1 VIERLFGSKLR
12 ARLLGW
18 LMTHPQERYFVRQ
31 LTAILQEDST
41 NVSRELARLARMG
54 LLTCRQEGRQ
64 KYYQANRRCPVF
76 EELRGL
82 AVKTIGLGDVLR
94 AALEP
99 IAGRIRVAFLFGS
112 FAKRQ
117 DTADSDVDLLA
128 VGEVGSAE
136 MAKALRPA
144 RARLSR
150 EINVTVYPPREFSAK
165 AKAGHHFIT
174 QVLKG
179 DRMYLVGSEDA
190 LKRLAG

>member
-1 VIERLFGSKLR
+1 MIERLFGSKLR

-31 LTAILQEDST
+31 LTAILHEDST
-41 NVSRELARLARMG
+41 NVSRELARLASMG
-54 LLTCRQEGRQ
+54 LLTCQQEGRQ
-64 KYYQANRRCPVF
+64 KYYQANRRCSVF
-76 EELRGL
+76 EEMRGL

-117 DTADSDVDLLA
+117 DTSDSDVDLLV
-128 VGEVGSAE
+128 VGEVDSAE
-136 MAKALRPA
+136 MAKALRQA

-179 DRMYLVGSEDA
+179 DKIYLVGSEDD
-190 LKRLAG
+190 LKRVAG

>member
-1 VIERLFGSKLR
+1 MIERLFGSKLR

-31 LTAILQEDST
+31 LTAILHEDST
-41 NVSRELARLARMG
+41 NVSRELARLASMG
-54 LLTCRQEGRQ
+54 LLTCQQEGRQ
-64 KYYQANRRCPVF
+64 KYYQANRRCSVF
-76 EELRGL
+76 EEMRGL

-117 DTADSDVDLLA
+117 DTSDSDVDLLV
-128 VGEVGSAE
+128 VGEVDSAE
-136 MAKALRPA
+136 MAKALRQA

-165 AKAGHHFIT
+165 AKTGHHFIT

-179 DRMYLVGSEDA
+179 DKIYLVGSEDD
-190 LKRLAG
+190 LTRVAG

>member
-1 VIERLFGSKLR
+1 MIERLFGSKLR
-12 ARLLGW
+12 AKLLGW

-31 LTAILQEDST
+31 LTAILHEDST

-54 LLTCRQEGRQ
+54 LLTCQQEGRQ

-76 EELRGL
+76 EEMRGL

-99 IAGRIRVAFLFGS
+99 VAGRIRVAFLFGS
-112 FAKRQ
+112 FAQRQ
-117 DTADSDVDLLA
+117 DTADSDVDILA
-128 VGEVGSAE
+128 VGAVGSAE

-150 EINVTVYPPREFSAK
+150 EINVMVYSPREFSAK
-165 AKAGHHFIT
+165 AKAGHHFIAR
-174 QVLKG
+174 VLKG
-179 DRMYLVGSEDA
+179 DKIYLVGSEDD
-190 LKRLAG
+190 LKRVAG

>member
-1 VIERLFGSKLR
+1 MIERLFGSKLR

-128 VGEVGSAE
+128 VGEGGSAE
-136 MAKALRPA
+136 MARALPPA

>member
-12 ARLLGW
+12 AKLLGW
-18 LMTHPQERYFVRQ
+18 LMTHPEERYFVRQ
-31 LTAILQEDST
+31 LTAILHEDST

-64 KYYQANRRCPVF
+64 KYYQANRQCPVF
-76 EELRGL
+76 EELQGL

-112 FAKRQ
+112 FAQRKE
-117 DTADSDVDLLA
+117 TADSDVDLLA

-144 RARLSR
+144 RAKLSR

-165 AKAGHHFIT
+165 AKAGHHFIA

-179 DRMYLVGSEDA
+179 DKIYLVGSEDD

>member
-1 VIERLFGSKLR
+1 MIERLFGSKLR

>member
-1 VIERLFGSKLR
+1 MIERLFGSKLR

-31 LTAILQEDST
+31 LTAILHEDST
-41 NVSRELARLARMG
+41 NVSRELARLASMG
-54 LLTCRQEGRQ
+54 LLTCQQEGRQ
-64 KYYQANRRCPVF
+64 KYYQANRRCSVF
-76 EELRGL
+76 EEMRGL

-112 FAKRQ
+112 FAKCQ

-128 VGEVGSAE
+128 VGDVGSAE
-136 MAKALRPA
+136 MAKALRQA

-165 AKAGHHFIT
+165 AKAGHHFIA

-179 DRMYLVGSEDA
+179 DRIYLVGSDDA